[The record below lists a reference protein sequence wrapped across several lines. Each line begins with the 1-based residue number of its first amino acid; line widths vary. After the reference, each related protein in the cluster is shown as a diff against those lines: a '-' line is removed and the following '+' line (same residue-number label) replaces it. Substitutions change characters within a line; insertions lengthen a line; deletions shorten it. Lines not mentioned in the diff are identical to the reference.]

1 MSVDPAVR
9 PGKPL
14 PARPVYRFV
23 PGGRPT
29 PATATVLRRTTRTP
43 APGAPSDS
51 PAPRPQQ
58 PAPPPTGAA
67 PAELVDAVWR
77 AHGVDVS
84 DVPIHRGPEAAVEA
98 RALGARAFTRGGEV
112 FLPTDEGPLDQP
124 VARGLLAHEL
134 THAAQQRALGSALPG
149 EGSDAGAALEA
160 AAVATERWARG
171 LGSTP
176 ATGSATWTA
185 PWTAPRHPAPT
196 SGVQRQT
203 GDVTGMLG
211 PTLAPAADGTP
222 SMSRPPEEPAP
233 GTPAAQEQAPQEQ
246 AALAPPPFDAE
257 LSSVRDRLIELSGRR
272 PLDLDDPGDIDEV
285 AVRVYQ
291 KIHTRL
297 RRELLVDR
305 ERAGRL
311 SETGPFGRAR

>member
-1 MSVDPAVR
+1 MPQPRRPA
-9 PGKPL
+9 
-14 PARPVYRFV
+14 
-23 PGGRPT
+23 
-29 PATATVLRRTTRTP
+29 
-43 APGAPSDS
+43 
-51 PAPRPQQ
+51 

-67 PAELVDAVWR
+67 PGELVDAVWR
-77 AHGVDVS
+77 THGVDVS
-84 DVPIHRGPEAAVEA
+84 DVPVHRGPEAAVEA

-112 FLPTDEGPLDQP
+112 FLPADEGPLDQP

-149 EGSDAGAALEA
+149 EGSDAGTALEA

-171 LGSTP
+171 LGAAP
-176 ATGSATWTA
+176 AAGSASWTA

-196 SGVQRQT
+196 GGVQRQV
-203 GDVTGMLG
+203 GDVTGMAG
-211 PTLAPAADGTP
+211 PAPAPPAAPPDGTP
-222 SMSRPPEEPAP
+222 SMPPRPEGAAPDGPARREPADPEPVP
-233 GTPAAQEQAPQEQ
+233 GVPA
-246 AALAPPPFDAE
+246 PFDAE
-257 LSSVRDRLIELSGRR
+257 LASVRDRLIELSGRR